1 MLSLSLPTLATLFLV
16 SSAAVRASPCIA
28 FDVNW
33 NLLAFGLDGKDWNA
47 GAQATW
53 ASGTATD
60 ITASGRPPFDGNNTA
75 CFLSQYTNAI
85 YVLDGDKSS
94 PSSIHIYDAT
104 AKSWTKQ
111 AVTTG
116 SFDPTSYNAILDHDT
131 NVFYALSHGELF
143 RVDMGLMKAANSS
156 ALQWVDVEQVPYQS
170 GYEPVMALAQ
180 NHVFFLN
187 VPNVPAG
194 SASIY
199 VIHYNYFQP
208 ESQAFP
214 TTSGGTIPAA
224 HGKTASFFQTQG
236 VQEMFAY
243 IPDDG
248 SATYVLN
255 VETNQTQVLAGPSKK
270 DANATYF
277 ASINALVQLDS
288 QGDVSYLL
296 VSSNDTNANSA
307 AKWNKVVSLANS
319 APATG
324 VALDATTSVNNN
336 TAKPTQ
342 SSSSSTGK
350 SSSNGAGPVVA
361 PGSLLGG
368 LVSAAMLAC
377 AAVLF

>member
-1 MLSLSLPTLATLFLV
+1 
-16 SSAAVRASPCIA
+16 
-28 FDVNW
+28 
-33 NLLAFGLDGKDWNA
+33 
-47 GAQATW
+47 
-53 ASGTATD
+53 
-60 ITASGRPPFDGNNTA
+60 
-75 CFLSQYTNAI
+75 
-85 YVLDGDKSS
+85 
-94 PSSIHIYDAT
+94 
-104 AKSWTKQ
+104 
-111 AVTTG
+111 
-116 SFDPTSYNAILDHDT
+116 
-131 NVFYALSHGELF
+131 
-143 RVDMGLMKAANSS
+143 
-156 ALQWVDVEQVPYQS
+156 
-170 GYEPVMALAQ
+170 
-180 NHVFFLN
+180 
-187 VPNVPAG
+187 
-194 SASIY
+194 
-199 VIHYNYFQP
+199 
-208 ESQAFP
+208 
-214 TTSGGTIPAA
+214 
-224 HGKTASFFQTQG
+224 
-236 VQEMFAY
+236 MFAY